1 MGKNVIIFLVNL
13 SANFF
18 VRRMRRKKEIKEE
31 ASEDCKEKDGGG
43 LNHHPLHVIKALTGW
58 KSCV

>member
-1 MGKNVIIFLVNL
+1 MCKNVIIFIVNL

-18 VRRMRRKKEIKEE
+18 VRRMRRKKEMKEE

-43 LNHHPLHVIKALTGW
+43 LNHHPLHVTKA
-58 KSCV
+58 